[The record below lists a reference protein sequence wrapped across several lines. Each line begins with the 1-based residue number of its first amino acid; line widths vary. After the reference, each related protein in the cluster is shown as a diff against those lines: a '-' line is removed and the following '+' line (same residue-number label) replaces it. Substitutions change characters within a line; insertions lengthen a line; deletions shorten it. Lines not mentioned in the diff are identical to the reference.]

1 MFKPARNLG
10 SRYWGRSRRAA
21 SAGPVDFV
29 GGISGPVVAAM
40 SITFRSVRNG
50 PDIGAVGLRKRWRA
64 KMDKEHIKGT
74 ADKAKGAIKD
84 TAGKM
89 TGDKQLQSEGKMD
102 KAKGSVHNAA
112 GDLKDVVKNATE

>member
-1 MFKPARNLG
+1 
-10 SRYWGRSRRAA
+10 
-21 SAGPVDFV
+21 
-29 GGISGPVVAAM
+29 
-40 SITFRSVRNG
+40 
-50 PDIGAVGLRKRWRA
+50 
-64 KMDKEHIKGT
+64 MDKEHIKGT

-112 GDLKDVVKNATE
+112 GDLKDVDKNATE